1 MFNITI
7 HNHNIGDTL
16 WMDISYT
23 PTLYM
28 SRPLHGKIL
37 VISEDEALNPSY
49 RLLQPSG
56 KFLQLRACT

>member
-23 PTLYM
+23 PTLYT
-28 SRPLHGKIL
+28 SRPLHEKIL
-37 VISEDEALNPSY
+37 VISEDEALNPSTDC
-49 RLLQPSG
+49 SN
-56 KFLQLRACT
+56 LR